1 MNRSEMSDQD
11 ETNVIMDVNSISVAF
26 SRPWGFLS
34 NRHIPKCSKMCSK
47 WILFFRFCFELF
59 NKFNCFKINFIKNV
73 IKSPSYNAEIV
84 FMRIFFGPTSKLR
97 HYIEYSSAC
106 GAQAAGDTI
115 LKSVSKTIVPS
126 EKNDR
131 PRFWIYVIRLHATV
145 FQIVKAL
152 L

>member
-59 NKFNCFKINFIKNV
+59 NKFNCFKINFIEN
-73 IKSPSYNAEIV
+73 IIRPSSYNAGTVYQLVLQILLDQPQLLYHHIE
-84 FMRIFFGPTSKLR
+84 GWKLFYLAIR
-97 HYIEYSSAC
+97 TLDYSEVV
-106 GAQAAGDTI
+106 I
-115 LKSVSKTIVPS
+115 KTCKIS
-126 EKNDR
+126 YN
-131 PRFWIYVIRLHATV
+131 L
-145 FQIVKAL
+145 
-152 L
+152 